1 MFNKKTETAITE
13 DDEKILKIEQKIIG
27 IGKQIMSLVK
37 NIMSY
42 QKTIEILDG
51 DTYLSD
57 MARVQRSKIYPLIEE
72 RDILIAEYNELIA
85 YNKSIALSRT
95 PCQCETREWIAIQIR
110 TLTFGD

>member
-1 MFNKKTETAITE
+1 MFNKNTETAITE
-13 DDEKILKIEQKIIG
+13 DNKKISEIEQKIIDIG
-27 IGKQIMSLVK
+27 IEIMSLVK

-42 QKTIEILDG
+42 QKTIEVLDG

-57 MARVQRSKIYPLIEE
+57 MARVQRSKIYPLIEK

-95 PCQCETREWIAIQIR
+95 PCRCETREWIAIQIR

>member
-1 MFNKKTETAITE
+1 MFNKKTETAIIE

-27 IGKQIMSLVK
+27 IGKQIMLLVK

>member
-1 MFNKKTETAITE
+1 MLNKKTETAITE
-13 DDEKILKIEQKIIG
+13 DDKKILKIEQKIIG
-27 IGKQIMSLVK
+27 IGNQIMSLVK